1 MAEKE
6 ESEPLETSRD
16 HFRGQSAGVF
26 PFDFQNF
33 LMALGDFSMVRDT
46 GFEPVTPSVSGR
58 CSTTELTALESRVA
72 GGGN

>member
-26 PFDFQNF
+26 PFDSQKF
-33 LMALGDFSMVRDT
+33 LMALEDFCMVRDT

-58 CSTTELTALESRVA
+58 CSTTELTALVFCLA
-72 GGGN
+72 GARN